1 MLFSILIFLLCFF
14 FLRPQRQL
22 NCGLFGLASN
32 FLSEYE
38 LDFLKPMSHLSSL
51 RGVDSTGLCTIT
63 KTGKKKPYA
72 SHVIR
77 ALQMPAPFIYGQGV
91 NNFFGE
97 HKNKIAVVMVHNR
110 HATLGAVNKDNI
122 HPFRAGPLVGMHNG
136 TVSGIIPKGS
146 SQTDSQTIYEIMAA
160 EGLEATLDKIK
171 HGAYTLIWAN
181 TEEQTLNFIRNSQ
194 RPLYFMKRYG
204 TLMWMSEKWM
214 LEILKDKTNANGV
227 TIEELPINT
236 HVSVKFGQV
245 ELTKRGMYS
254 PFVKPKDETPFLPAL
269 PPSQPVRT
277 SVPVTVPSA
286 VGISTSALPGYPYTE
301 VVALSNAPWSF
312 IGPGGETVPL
322 LTYHKLTKCGCI
334 NCEKKV
340 PMNEVVYWATDPVNN
355 WPVFFCSSCHNLG
368 LYQVWNLD
376 PRLFIKGGPKY
387 DA

>member
-51 RGVDSTGLCTIT
+51 RGVDSSGLCAIT
-63 KTGKKKPYA
+63 KTGKKRPYA

-77 ALQMPAPFIYGQGV
+77 ALQMPAPFIYEKGV
-91 NNFFGE
+91 NNFLGE
-97 HKNKIAVVMVHNR
+97 HKNKVAIVMVHNR

-146 SQTDSQTIYEIMAA
+146 SQTDSQTIYEMMAA
-160 EGLEATLDKIK
+160 EGLEATIDKIR
-171 HGAYTLIWAN
+171 HGAFTLVWAD
-181 TEEQTLNFIRNSQ
+181 TEKQTLNFIRNSQ

-214 LEILKDKTNANGV
+214 LEILKDKTNANGA
-227 TIEELPINT
+227 TIEELPIMT

-245 ELTKRGMYS
+245 ELIKRGTY
-254 PFVKPKDETPFLPAL
+254 FAAAKPQEVPFLPAL
-269 PPSQPVRT
+269 PSPQSTQT
-277 SVPVTVPSA
+277 SVPVVVPKTVE
-286 VGISTSALPGYPYTE
+286 ISTSALPGYPYTE
-301 VVALSNAPWSF
+301 VTTLTNAPRSF
-312 IGPGGETVPL
+312 IGPGGKTISL

-340 PMNEVVYWATDPVNN
+340 PMNQTIHWAVDPGNN
-355 WPVFFCSSCHNLG
+355 GPVFFCDDCHKLG
-368 LYQVWNLD
+368 LYKVWNLD
-376 PRLFIKGGPKY
+376 PRSFIKGGPKY